1 MDERPPEKR
10 LRVAPFAIHAT
21 RGLLRDRKS
30 RRRTMAVSLVVA
42 GLLLVMGLTVLRPW
56 LDPHEHPWRFILF
69 WIACAWETLLAILLA
84 LFDMLLAR
92 AQERATRKG
101 LREKISKDPV
111 RRSGD
116 EEDELE

>member
-21 RGLLRDRKS
+21 RGLLRDQKS
-30 RRRTMAVSLVVA
+30 RRRTMAVSIVVA
-42 GLLLVMGLTVLRPW
+42 LLFLVMGLTVLRPW

-69 WIACAWETLLAILLA
+69 WLACAWETVLAILLA

-92 AQERATRKG
+92 AEERAARKA
-101 LREKISKDPV
+101 LREQVAGEAPPGS
-111 RRSGD
+111 D
-116 EEDELE
+116 EN